1 MFLILV
7 LTGGCDDIDGE
18 EGEREIEKA
27 TAGLNKV
34 GTSSTAELEAAGGD
48 GGGGGGTGITHM
60 PPTSVM
66 TRLILIMVWRK
77 LIRNP
82 NTYSSLIGLIWAL
95 VAYRSVSQSNHLFF
109 TGYG

>member
-1 MFLILV
+1 MFVFLIMVLV
-7 LTGGCDDIDGE
+7 LPGGDDMDLGE
-18 EGEREIEKA
+18 VEREIEKA

-34 GTSSTAELEAAGGD
+34 GSSSAAELEAAGGD
-48 GGGGGGTGITHM
+48 TGGGGGKATHM
-60 PPTSVM
+60 PPASVV

-95 VAYRSVSQSNHLFF
+95 VAYRSVQSFF
-109 TGYG
+109 L